1 MEYQKVLQSTKKYY
15 KVPKSTQEYPKVHQ
29 SPKKYFKVPIS
40 DLLVHMGLVQL
51 VPVRVNP
58 NDLSLIL
65 IQGVVLPLGLVKMG
79 VDHKWK
85 ELKTTL
91 KNIENPHALG

>member
-1 MEYQKVLQSTKKYY
+1 MLERGGGLKSYLAKIYLNSTYRSKGL
-15 KVPKSTQEYPKVHQ
+15 P
-29 SPKKYFKVPIS
+29 
-40 DLLVHMGLVQL
+40 LVQL
-51 VPVRVNP
+51 VPVRVSP

-65 IQGVVLPLGLVKMG
+65 IQGVDLPLGLVKMG